1 MMGQICFHW
10 VCISI
15 KSSHFLF
22 KFLILMANDLVQSI
36 LKTEIIATAA
46 ASCLADAEDM
56 VTQVS
61 DAPPNGIAL

>member
-1 MMGQICFHW
+1 MPLSNLTTHF
-10 VCISI
+10 ISSFWQHKGWQNLTKRI
-15 KSSHFLF
+15 
-22 KFLILMANDLVQSI
+22 
-36 LKTEIIATAA
+36 IIATAA

>member
-22 KFLILMANDLVQSI
+22 KFLMANDLVQSI

-46 ASCLADAEDM
+46 AARNRYRSNSM
-56 VTQVS
+56 NTPVFHFSKPQK
-61 DAPPNGIAL
+61 